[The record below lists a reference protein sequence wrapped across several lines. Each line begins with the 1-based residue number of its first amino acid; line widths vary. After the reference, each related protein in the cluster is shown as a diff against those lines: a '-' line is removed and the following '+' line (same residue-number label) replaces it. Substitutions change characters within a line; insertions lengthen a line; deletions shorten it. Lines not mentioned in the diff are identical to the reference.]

1 MRITIIIAA
10 LIYWCAPAAS
20 MTIELERRFGSELA
34 LEEFT
39 ILSSTDIELFAP
51 VIEEFVAKRP
61 NIAVHYVL
69 ASSRD
74 IYSAIDTERSAYDL
88 VISSAMDL
96 QMKLVNDGHAG
107 RFESPVTASLPDWAK
122 WRDQL
127 FGFAVEPIVLVVSR
141 RDFAALPIPT
151 SRRHFLSI
159 IRSNSATFRNRM
171 MTYDVNISGT
181 GFLFATQDA
190 RQSDT
195 FWRLSEVMGAMGT
208 RLSCCSGEMLARIES
223 GEIAAAYNVVGS
235 YAQARAVTHEN
246 IKVVHL
252 EDYTN
257 ILLRTAFIPRQSQK
271 SQQAGKFLNFL
282 LSSEGQVILEKQGG
296 LPSIFNSSIIE
307 ITNAKPIGLNTGLLV
322 YLDRLKRENF
332 LREWNAALVQ

>member
-1 MRITIIIAA
+1 MRFTVIIAA
-10 LIYWCAPAAS
+10 LICWWGPATG
-20 MTIELERRFGSELA
+20 MTIELERRFGAEQA
-34 LEEFT
+34 KEDFT

-51 VIEEFVAKRP
+51 VIEAFVAEKP
-61 NIAVHYVL
+61 NIAIQYVL

-74 IYSAIDTERSAYDL
+74 IYSEIGDGAAQYDL

-107 RFESPVTASLPDWAK
+107 SFESPVTADLPDWAI

-141 RDFAALPIPT
+141 RDFAALPTPA
-151 SRRHFLSI
+151 SRRHFLDI
-159 IRSNSATFRNRM
+159 IRSNPAIFRNRL
-171 MTYDVNISGT
+171 MTYDVNLSGT

-195 FWRLSEVMGAMGT
+195 FWRLSEVMGSMGT
-208 RLSCCSGEMLARIES
+208 RLSCCSGEMLARVES
-223 GEIAAAYNVVGS
+223 GEMAAAYNVVGS
-235 YAQARAVTHEN
+235 YAQARAAKHGN

-257 ILLRTAFIPRQSQK
+257 ILLRTAFIPRRSPK
-271 SQQAGKFLNFL
+271 SRQAGEFLDFL
-282 LSSEGQVILEKQGG
+282 LSRRGQVILETQGG
-296 LPSIFNSSIIE
+296 LPSIFNSSIVE
-307 ITNAKPIGLNTGLLV
+307 ITNAKPIGLSTGLLV

>member
-1 MRITIIIAA
+1 M
-10 LIYWCAPAAS
+10 
-20 MTIELERRFGSELA
+20 
-34 LEEFT
+34 
-39 ILSSTDIELFAP
+39 
-51 VIEEFVAKRP
+51 IEEFVAKRP
-61 NIAVHYVL
+61 NIAIHYVL

-74 IYSAIDTERSAYDL
+74 IYSAIDTERAAYDL

-107 RFESPVTASLPDWAK
+107 RFESPETASLPDWAK

-171 MTYDVNISGT
+171 MTYDVI
-181 GFLFATQDA
+181 FLAPDFCLPPKMLGNPTLFGDCLKLWCNGNQAILLD
-190 RQSDT
+190 
-195 FWRLSEVMGAMGT
+195 
-208 RLSCCSGEMLARIES
+208 GEMLARIES
-223 GEIAAAYNVVGS
+223 GEIAADNVAD
-235 YAQARAVTHEN
+235 YAGRAVTHGN

-257 ILLRTAFIPRQSQK
+257 ILLRTAFSPRHSQK
-271 SQQAGKFLNFL
+271 SQQAGKFLDFL

>member
-1 MRITIIIAA
+1 MRITVVIAA
-10 LIYWCAPAAS
+10 LICWWGPATG
-20 MTIELERRFGSELA
+20 MTIELERRFGAEQA
-34 LEEFT
+34 KEDFT

-51 VIEEFVAKRP
+51 VIEAFVAARP
-61 NIAVHYVL
+61 DVAIQYVL

-74 IYSAIDTERSAYDL
+74 IYSEIDSGRGRYDL

-96 QMKLVNDGHAG
+96 QMKLINDGHAD
-107 RFESPVTASLPDWAK
+107 RFESPVTAGLPDWAI
-122 WRDQL
+122 WRAQL

-141 RDFAALPIPT
+141 RDFAALPTPA
-151 SRRHFLSI
+151 SRRHFLDI
-159 IRSNSATFRNRM
+159 IRSNPAIFRNRL
-171 MTYDVNISGT
+171 MTYDVNLSGT

-195 FWRLSEVMGAMGT
+195 FWRLSEVMGSMGT
-208 RLSCCSGEMLARIES
+208 RLSCCSGEMLARVES
-223 GEIAAAYNVVGS
+223 GEMAAAYNVVGS
-235 YAQARAVTHEN
+235 YAQARAAKHGN

-257 ILLRTAFIPRQSQK
+257 ILLRTAFIPRRSPK
-271 SQQAGKFLNFL
+271 SRQAGEFLDFL
-282 LSSEGQVILEKQGG
+282 LSRRGQVILETQGG

>member
-1 MRITIIIAA
+1 MRFTVIVAA
-10 LIYWCAPAAS
+10 LICWCGPAIGI
-20 MTIELERRFGSELA
+20 TIEMEQRFGA
-34 LEEFT
+34 DQAKEEFA

-51 VIEEFVAKRP
+51 VIEAFVAERP
-61 NIAVHYVL
+61 DVAIQYVL
-69 ASSRD
+69 ASSQD
-74 IYSAIDTERSAYDL
+74 IYSEINSNQAQYDL

-107 RFESPVTASLPDWAK
+107 SFQSPVTAGLPNWAK

-141 RDFAALPIPT
+141 QDFAALPAPT
-151 SRRHFLSI
+151 SRRHFLDI
-159 IRSNSATFRNRM
+159 IRSNPAIFRDRL
-171 MTYDVNISGT
+171 MTYNVNVSGT

-195 FWRLSEVMGAMGT
+195 FWRLSEVMGSMGT
-208 RLSCCSGEMLARIES
+208 RLSCCSGEMLARVES
-223 GEIAAAYNVVGS
+223 GEMAAAYNVVGS
-235 YAQARAVTHEN
+235 YAQARAAKHGN
-246 IKVVHL
+246 IQVVHL

-257 ILLRTAFIPRQSQK
+257 FLLRTAFIPRRSLK
-271 SQQAGKFLNFL
+271 SRQAGEFLNFL
-282 LSSEGQVILEKQGG
+282 LSRRGQIILEQEGG
-296 LPSIFNSSIIE
+296 LPSVFNSSVVE

-322 YLDRLKRENF
+322 YLDRLKRKNF

>member
-1 MRITIIIAA
+1 MRITVVIAA
-10 LIYWCAPAAS
+10 LICWWGPATG
-20 MTIELERRFGSELA
+20 MTIELERRFGAEQA
-34 LEEFT
+34 KEDFT

-51 VIEEFVAKRP
+51 VIEAFVAARP
-61 NIAVHYVL
+61 DVAIQYVL

-74 IYSAIDTERSAYDL
+74 IYSEIDSGRGRYDL

-96 QMKLVNDGHAG
+96 QMKLINDGHAD
-107 RFESPVTASLPDWAK
+107 RFESPVTAGLPDWAI

-141 RDFAALPIPT
+141 RDFAALPTPA
-151 SRRHFLSI
+151 SRRHFLDI
-159 IRSNSATFRNRM
+159 IRSNPAIFRNRL
-171 MTYDVNISGT
+171 MTYDVNLSGT

-195 FWRLSEVMGAMGT
+195 FWRLSEVMGSMGT
-208 RLSCCSGEMLARIES
+208 RLSCCSGEMLARVES
-223 GEIAAAYNVVGS
+223 GEMAAAYNVVGS
-235 YAQARAVTHEN
+235 YAQARAAKHGN

-257 ILLRTAFIPRQSQK
+257 ILLRTAFIPRHGPK
-271 SQQAGKFLNFL
+271 SRQAGEFLDFL
-282 LSSEGQVILEKQGG
+282 LSRRGQVILETQGG

>member
-1 MRITIIIAA
+1 MRFIVIIAA
-10 LIYWCAPAAS
+10 LVVLCGPATS
-20 MTIELERRFGSELA
+20 MTIELERRFAAEGA
-34 LEEFT
+34 REEFA

-51 VIEEFVAKRP
+51 VIEAFVAERP
-61 NIAVHYVL
+61 DVAIRYVM
-69 ASSRD
+69 ASSQD
-74 IYSAIDTERSAYDL
+74 IYSEINTGKARYDV

-96 QMKLVNDGHAG
+96 QMKLVNDGHAS
-107 RFESPVTASLPDWAK
+107 RFQSPVTANLPDWAK

-141 RDFAALPIPT
+141 HDFAKLPTPT
-151 SRRHFLSI
+151 SRRHFLDI
-159 IRSNSATFRNRM
+159 IRSNPAIFRNRL
-171 MTYDVNISGT
+171 MTYDVNVSGT

-195 FWRLSEVMGAMGT
+195 FWRLSEVMGSMGT
-208 RLSCCSGEMLARIES
+208 RLTCCSGDMLARVES
-223 GEIAAAYNVVGS
+223 GEMAAAYNVVGS
-235 YAQARAVTHEN
+235 YAQARAARHAN
-246 IKVVHL
+246 IKVVYL

-257 ILLRTAFIPRQSQK
+257 ILLRTAFISRRSQK
-271 SQQAGKFLNFL
+271 SRQAGEFLNFL
-282 LSSEGQVILEKQGG
+282 LSRKGQLILEGQGG
-296 LPSIFNSSIIE
+296 LPSVFNSSIVE